1 ADLASDPSDYGVA
14 PDGTVEVQVG
24 ESLGHFADWLGLRSV
39 DLRNLN
45 KLARNQP
52 VISGSRLKLDF
63 VKVDR
68 RSFENARRQY
78 HRDLQSQYFA
88 NWRVGRTEKYSIR
101 NRDLLVN
108 LARQRSIPLWLFRQY
123 DPEVDTGRLKIG
135 QDLVFP
141 VVERVD

>member
-1 ADLASDPSDYGVA
+1 AQETAVEAELQDVLATLGESVAASAAAQEAGPQLAQLSPDSGSTALEVDTAIAVVEKQEQLLADLASDPSDYGVA

-68 RSFENARRQY
+68 RSFENARRQ
-78 HRDLQSQYFA
+78 
-88 NWRVGRTEKYSIR
+88 
-101 NRDLLVN
+101 
-108 LARQRSIPLWLFRQY
+108 
-123 DPEVDTGRLKIG
+123 
-135 QDLVFP
+135 
-141 VVERVD
+141 